1 MAKTNPINI
10 YTKWLKDTQ
19 SAEKAVFY
27 DGINPEIL
35 YNASDIKQ
43 VINTLHTTLYSK
55 R

>member
-1 MAKTNPINI
+1 MME
-10 YTKWLKDTQ
+10 
-19 SAEKAVFY
+19 S
-27 DGINPEIL
+27 NPEIL